1 MTIRDM
7 GQKSCQGGVG
17 PAGERA
23 PVDTVLVDYLDEFEE
38 LAQVTRLKIPAFAR
52 ALTAAGLSLTS
63 GLAYDG
69 ATLRTQINRAR
80 AKRRSSLIK
89 TKPASLQW
97 GTHPRRFRRR
107 KIPFAHLRETLV
119 MTVLRGT
126 PPRAKISSILARL
139 ERSKPRR
146 VRSLDRD
153 GE

>member
-1 MTIRDM
+1 MTIDAWA
-7 GQKSCQGGVG
+7 KKVAKAVLVL
-17 PAGERA
+17 PGERA
-23 PVDTVLVDYLDEFEE
+23 PMDVVLVDYLDEFEE

-52 ALTAAGLSLTS
+52 ALTNAGLTLTS

-80 AKRRSSLIK
+80 AKRRSEPDK
-89 TKPASLQW
+89 EE
-97 GTHPRRFRRR
+97 PRRTAIGISSHQTSMPKPIRPPNRS
-107 KIPFAHLRETLV
+107 T
-119 MTVLRGT
+119 RGD
-126 PPRAKISSILARL
+126 PPPVTAKDENESILARL

>member
-1 MTIRDM
+1 MTIETWA
-7 GQKSCQGGVG
+7 KKVAKAVLVL
-17 PAGERA
+17 PGERA

-80 AKRRSSLIK
+80 AKRRSQPHKDETRIVAVGNSS
-89 TKPASLQW
+89 PAIPTPENPLRPS
-97 GTHPRRFRRR
+97 TRNARNDSPSRHP
-107 KIPFAHLRETLV
+107 
-119 MTVLRGT
+119 
-126 PPRAKISSILARL
+126 AKSENESILARL